1 MNHSGRLPSRM
12 PVTQYCR
19 RFAQYSG
26 FEKVI
31 IMVSRLSAL
40 LFASV
45 LLGTAAFAQPAE
57 SKASP
62 DEMKAAQA
70 IMAAPDPAKKL
81 QAGEDFIKKF
91 PKSSIRPRVARGL
104 VDQISAVTDAGQKV
118 TLAQEF
124 QKAFSEPSEQDEIVP
139 VLLEGLSQAKRSDE
153 VFTTGTAYLSK
164 NPDALMVLIQ
174 VLATGAEEAKNK
186 NTKFV
191 TQSLQYGKH
200 LVELLDAGK
209 KPADIEEAAWT
220 KYKTETMPSI
230 YQSVGLLNLVS
241 GDRAQAVANYSKA
254 AELAPND
261 VFNVLM
267 LGQLLN
273 ADYQDSAK
281 RFQGMPS
288 GAAKDEELKK
298 TQALLDKVIEA
309 YARAVAVSEG
319 DTRYGQ
325 VREQFLQDLE
335 SYYKYRHNGS
345 NAGMQDL
352 INKYKAAPKP

>member
-1 MNHSGRLPSRM
+1 M
-12 PVTQYCR
+12 PVKQYCR
-19 RFAQYSG
+19 GFAQYSVC
-26 FEKVI
+26 EKVN

-40 LFASV
+40 VFVSV
-45 LLGTAAFAQPAE
+45 MLGAVAFAQPAD
-57 SKASP
+57 SKVSP

-70 IMAAPDPAKKL
+70 IMAAPDPGKKL
-81 QAGEDFIKKF
+81 KAGEDFIKKF
-91 PKSSIRPRVARGL
+91 PKSTIRPRVARGL

-118 TLAQEF
+118 ALAQEF
-124 QKAFSEPSEQDEIVP
+124 QQAFNEPSEQDAIVP
-139 VLLEGLSQAKRSDE
+139 VIVEGLSQAKRSDE

-164 NPDALMVLIQ
+164 NPDALLVLIQ
-174 VLATGAEEAKNK
+174 LLATGAEEAKNK

-200 LVELLDAGK
+200 VVELIDAGK
-209 KPADIEEAAWT
+209 KPADVDDAAWT
-220 KYKTETMPSI
+220 KYKTDTMPSI
-230 YQSVGLLNLVS
+230 YQSLGLLNLVS

-267 LGQLLN
+267 LGQLTN

-281 RFQGMPS
+281 RFQAMPS
-288 GAAKDEELKK
+288 GATKDEELKK
-298 TQALLDKVIEA
+298 TQVLLDKVIEA

-345 NAGMQDL
+345 NAGMQEL
-352 INKYKAAPKP
+352 INKYKPAPKP

>member
-1 MNHSGRLPSRM
+1 
-12 PVTQYCR
+12 
-19 RFAQYSG
+19 
-26 FEKVI
+26 
-31 IMVSRLSAL
+31 MVSRLSAL
-40 LFASV
+40 LFMSV
-45 LLGTAAFAQPAE
+45 LLGTAAFAQPSE

-81 QAGEDFIKKF
+81 KAGEDFIKKY
-91 PKSSIRPRVARGL
+91 PKSTIRPQVARGL

-118 TLAQEF
+118 SLAQEF
-124 QKAFSEPSEQDEIVP
+124 QQSFNESSEQDSIMP
-139 VLLEGLSQAKRSDE
+139 VLLEGLSQAKHSDE
-153 VFTTGTAYLSK
+153 VFTTGAAYLGK
-164 NPDALMVLIQ
+164 NPDALVVLIQ
-174 VLATGAEEAKNK
+174 LLSTGAEEAKNK
-186 NTKFV
+186 NPKFI

-200 LVELLDAGK
+200 VIELIDAGK
-209 KPADIEEAAWT
+209 KPADLDDAAWA
-220 KYKTETMPSI
+220 KYKTDTLPSI
-230 YQSVGLLNLVS
+230 YQSIGLLYLVS
-241 GDRAQAVANYSKA
+241 GDRTQAVANYSKA

-281 RFQGMPS
+281 RYQGMPS
-288 GAAKDEELKK
+288 GPAKDEELKK
-298 TQALLDKVIEA
+298 TQVLLDKVIEA

-319 DTRYGQ
+319 DTRYSQ

-352 INKYKAAPKP
+352 INKYKPAPKP